1 MVVPL
6 GIVSIACIS
15 KQRIIKHTEQLQIT
29 NIVCLTNYKKLYS
42 SFFTIANLPWA
53 SCLISNTYLNGMI
66 KFDFSWYEYNL
77 RWIIKNLLLGKFPN
91 IRFFMWLLFFFRS
104 NIFNLNW
111 FLFHFQFCGFL
122 QTLSYIILNI
132 IYYLALISYDL
143 RISNVLL
150 KQQALPIFHH
160 FHRMMNIVTIRT
172 SRPKFKTDSTSI
184 VYLYSTLFIKKPSS
198 PLLSEALENTKM
210 NQHPFFNFLDSN
222 VTT

>member
-1 MVVPL
+1 MISVDMNTTYVESSKTCFL
-6 GIVSIACIS
+6 G
-15 KQRIIKHTEQLQIT
+15 
-29 NIVCLTNYKKLYS
+29 S
-42 SFFTIANLPWA
+42 STTFDS
-53 SCLISNTYLNGMI
+53 SCG
-66 KFDFSWYEYNL
+66 FS
-77 RWIIKNLLLGKFPN
+77 
-91 IRFFMWLLFFFRS
+91 FFFRS

-122 QTLSYIILNI
+122 QTLSYIVLNI